1 MQAGFDLLAGRGRSA
16 LIPYLRWEQ
25 VNTQKQVPDGW
36 SVNPAND
43 EQLFTLGLAY
53 QPIEQIIFKAEY
65 QNIDNE
71 AGTGVDQFNLSMGYI
86 F

>member
-1 MQAGFDLLAGRGRSA
+1 MSGVLCFHIYLPIGIQA
-16 LIPYLRWEQ
+16 
-25 VNTQKQVPDGW
+25 
-36 SVNPAND
+36 NPAND
-43 EQLFTLGLAY
+43 EQLMTLGLAY
-53 QPIEQIIFKAEY
+53 QPIEQLIFKAEY